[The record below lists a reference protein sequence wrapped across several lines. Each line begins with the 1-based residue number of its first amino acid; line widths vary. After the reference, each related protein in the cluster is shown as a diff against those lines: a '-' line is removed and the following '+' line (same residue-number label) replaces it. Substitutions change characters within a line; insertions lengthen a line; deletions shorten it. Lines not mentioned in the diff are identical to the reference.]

1 MNKKQALIYG
11 IILIVLFFF
20 VPKAIKYLRFNK
32 SVGIVTQIST
42 GTFHGLRDSTSFE
55 YPNILFITE
64 KKQEVYYRKDNEVLF
79 VMPEVGDKITVIY
92 NPQDPKDAY
101 LSRIGSFWFALPDLL
116 LFGILIFLLIGVVN
130 IVFVKSKKKKK
141 AES

>member
-79 VMPEVGDKITVIY
+79 VMPEVGDKMVESMRRVVVF
-92 NPQDPKDAY
+92 PAP
-101 LSRIGSFWFALPDLL
+101 
-116 LFGILIFLLIGVVN
+116 FGPSSEKTFPG
-130 IVFVKSKKKKK
+130 
-141 AES
+141 